1 MDSNKYLCRFSLDTR
16 IDDIKLANII
26 KSKLESLHIQPDPDT
41 IYSVDVS
48 FSSKIYNDREFFKY
62 PVEFKPV
69 EIERLKKQSKQSQME
84 AIIGRV
90 LSQQLDSI
98 CNELVPFHIS
108 CKYVSIS
115 GTDFDEIR
123 RVDFCIFEDTKAT
136 QDRHSEKDK
145 KHKHNL
151 TEMVVRSIIPDRP
164 AMEKRAAEVLAK
176 IVLEHM
182 RTESIKE
189 WEKENHTPNLV
200 QADKVFL
207 ALASA
212 ILKVQSDQRF
222 TPEALSKD
230 LLSQAELKNDW
241 PLEIVGDSRI
251 FHPEKQIKADD
262 LIDCPEYLIFI
273 KNRHLWTLKKAAD
286 LDEAKHTILY
296 KGYSQQ
302 GVELIIVLH
311 NLDLV
316 NYDLFKENN
325 GEIIPV
331 SKEEAH
337 SAKKLFLRWCDISS

>member
-1 MDSNKYLCRFSLDTR
+1 M
-16 IDDIKLANII
+16 
-26 KSKLESLHIQPDPDT
+26 
-41 IYSVDVS
+41 
-48 FSSKIYNDREFFKY
+48 
-62 PVEFKPV
+62 
-69 EIERLKKQSKQSQME
+69 
-84 AIIGRV
+84 
-90 LSQQLDSI
+90 
-98 CNELVPFHIS
+98 
-108 CKYVSIS
+108 
-115 GTDFDEIR
+115 
-123 RVDFCIFEDTKAT
+123 
-136 QDRHSEKDK
+136 
-145 KHKHNL
+145 
-151 TEMVVRSIIPDRP
+151 
-164 AMEKRAAEVLAK
+164 
-176 IVLEHM
+176 
-182 RTESIKE
+182 
-189 WEKENHTPNLV
+189 
-200 QADKVFL
+200 
-207 ALASA
+207 
-212 ILKVQSDQRF
+212 
-222 TPEALSKD
+222 
-230 LLSQAELKNDW
+230 LSQAELKNDW